1 MNKSQKLTLIGYCSS
16 LALILATTSLARAGE
31 VSYQETANVNSA
43 TVVSVNSAVNTETA
57 IDIPETEQQVAL
69 STGSSDTKTDD
80 GPRCACMGYS
90 NFCLNCQHSPN
101 TLS

>member
-16 LALILATTSLARAGE
+16 VALVLATTSLAKAGE
-31 VSYQETANVNSA
+31 VSYKETANINSA
-43 TVVSVNSAVNTETA
+43 TVVSVNTPANTEIA
-57 IDIPETEQQVAL
+57 SDIPQAEQQVAL